1 MYKKR
6 KSGLTKIMAC
16 ERRARNIFFSVV
28 ASLHSFEYLSRS
40 ITSFKPRLQVDQSA
54 SSEASQLRE
63 QCRGRPEPRGIF
75 FKKTNVKYV
84 ATKVFWISTGFEKI
98 PVVPVVKVAY
108 W

>member
-1 MYKKR
+1 M
-6 KSGLTKIMAC
+6 SI
-16 ERRARNIFFSVV
+16 
-28 ASLHSFEYLSRS
+28 SRD
-40 ITSFKPRLQVDQSA
+40 RLQVLNRDYKSDQSA

-75 FKKTNVKYV
+75 FKKTDVKYV

-98 PVVPVVKVAY
+98 PVVPVVKLATWRIYSATGSVLVAY

>member
-40 ITSFKPRLQVDQSA
+40 ITSFKPRSQVRPVRLLRGVSA
-54 SSEASQLRE
+54 ARAVSWPA
-63 QCRGRPEPRGIF
+63 
-75 FKKTNVKYV
+75 
-84 ATKVFWISTGFEKI
+84 
-98 PVVPVVKVAY
+98 
-108 W
+108 